1 MLHYIYQTYLTM
13 SFYEWGKV
21 VSCSAYMCIQLKES
35 EINWKSLIDVRT
47 WV

>member
-1 MLHYIYQTYLTM
+1 M

-47 WV
+47 WVWSTGDFSAIE